1 MQNAGFAVLLAEDG
15 IVGGHLVLNAAPDLI
30 LVDVQMPYLSGS
42 ELVDALKGDPVT
54 RHISVLFLTA
64 DKQVEERTRQL
75 SRSPARHS
83 LGPKARQSSGRPER
97 IQRKNHSAKGGKP
110 S

>member
-1 MQNAGFAVLLAEDG
+1 MLRFLKQHLQNAGFSVLLAEDW

-30 LVDVQMPYLSGS
+30 LVDVQMPYLSGY

-54 RHISVLFLTA
+54 RHIPVLFLTA

-75 SRSPARHS
+75 GAE
-83 LGPKARQSSGRPER
+83 AY
-97 IQRKNHSAKGGKP
+97 A
-110 S
+110 